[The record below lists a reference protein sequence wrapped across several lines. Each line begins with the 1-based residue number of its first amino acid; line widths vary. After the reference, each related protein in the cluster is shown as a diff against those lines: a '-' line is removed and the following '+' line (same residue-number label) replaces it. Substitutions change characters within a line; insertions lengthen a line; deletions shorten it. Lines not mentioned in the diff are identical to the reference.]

1 MDERLYY
8 KEIVYNMCLGSIEE
22 EKGGQ
27 KMKKYVLGNVLRLFS
42 YILKGIDEELFLHG
56 HRVAYILLK
65 YLEEQGKYS
74 EYEINQMVQIAI
86 LHDIG
91 ACKLEERFKHEFPEA
106 DLSNHSVC
114 GYIFLE
120 NYTVYSTDM
129 AEICLYHHLPYE
141 KYSLINS
148 RYKEIAMLFNILNDI
163 DNIYKNKLLLDM
175 EDILSNVDENFITE
189 VSNIFLKINK
199 DNILDKKI
207 ISGEYW
213 NELYDYLDTIEI
225 SKEELEQFTKMVV
238 QCNNFRSKGTL
249 EHSITVEVITYNLYK
264 LLGIV
269 REDMNTILFA
279 AFCHDL
285 GKLLTPIEILEKPAK
300 LTYEEM
306 EIMKDHVIQTG
317 MILKGLGLEEV
328 GRIAEMHHEKL
339 DGTGYPYG
347 LKDEEIPMEAK
358 ILAVADILSA
368 LMEKRSYKEKF
379 SKDRTLDILQAM
391 AEENKIDKN
400 VVRVVVENYDHLVNI
415 CERVKRKNNFK
426 YSDII
431 RRYNEVNNKYEELCK
446 G

>member
-1 MDERLYY
+1 
-8 KEIVYNMCLGSIEE
+8 
-22 EKGGQ
+22 
-27 KMKKYVLGNVLRLFS
+27 MKKYVLGNVLRLFS
-42 YILKGIDEELFLHG
+42 YILKGIDEELFQHG

-65 YLEEQGKYS
+65 YLKEQGKYS

-91 ACKLEERFKHEFPEA
+91 ACKLEERFRQNESVKA

-141 KYSLINS
+141 KYPLINIK
-148 RYKEIAMLFNILNDI
+148 YKEISMLFNILNDI
-163 DNIYKNKLLLDM
+163 DNIYKNKLVLDM
-175 EDILSNVDENFITE
+175 EKILSNIDEKFTIE
-189 VSNIFLKINK
+189 VSDIFSKINK
-199 DNILDKKI
+199 DDILYKKI

-213 NELYDYLDTIEI
+213 IELYDYLDTIEI

-238 QCNNFRSKGTL
+238 QCNNFRSRGTL

-264 LLGIV
+264 ILGIV
-269 REDMNTILFA
+269 REDMDTILFA
-279 AFCHDL
+279 AFCHDI
-285 GKLLTPIEILEKPAK
+285 GKLLTPLEILEKPAK

-306 EIMKDHVIQTG
+306 EIMKEHVVYTG
-317 MILKGLGLEEV
+317 LILKALGLDEV

-347 LKDEEIPMEAK
+347 LKDAEIPLEAK

-368 LMEKRSYKEKF
+368 LMERRSYKEEF
-379 SKDRTLDILQAM
+379 SKDRTLDILQTM
-391 AEENKIDKN
+391 AEDNKINKDI
-400 VVRVVVENYDHLVNI
+400 VRAVVENYDYLVDI
-415 CERVKRKNNFK
+415 CEKVRRRNNFK
-426 YSDII
+426 YKDLI
-431 RRYNEVNNKYEELCK
+431 RKYNEMNNQYEELCRDK
-446 G
+446 TVS